1 MNHDPSIDRRAALAA
16 TLLLPW
22 TVRAQGTP
30 ALDVHYVPTP
40 MPVVDKMLELARI
53 QRGDTVFDLGCGDGR
68 IVIEAVKRF
77 GALGV
82 GIDLDPVR
90 IDEARA
96 NAAREGVQQ
105 RVEFRVGNLFDAD
118 LSSANVVTLYL
129 LQSINERLR
138 PQLWRQL
145 RVGSRVVSHDFSM
158 GAAWPPERSVEVA
171 NAIVHAWTITQKN
184 KDAA

>member
-68 IVIEAVKRF
+68 IVIAAVKRF
-77 GALGV
+77 GARGV

-90 IDEARA
+90 
-96 NAAREGVQQ
+96 
-105 RVEFRVGNLFDAD
+105 
-118 LSSANVVTLYL
+118 L
-129 LQSINERLR
+129 LL
-138 PQLWRQL
+138 
-145 RVGSRVVSHDFSM
+145 
-158 GAAWPPERSVEVA
+158 
-171 NAIVHAWTITQKN
+171 ITQAQGSIFGRGAGRPAGPRPA
-184 KDAA
+184 DRRHFGAG